1 VGLNELEERLARF
14 GLLDD
19 FTLSMLTQQV
29 DEFSVTEELMM
40 MEVRSLLLL
49 LSFFVMLFPTHT

>member
-1 VGLNELEERLARF
+1 VRFQPPGRRSVGLNELEERLARF

-49 LSFFVMLFPTHT
+49 